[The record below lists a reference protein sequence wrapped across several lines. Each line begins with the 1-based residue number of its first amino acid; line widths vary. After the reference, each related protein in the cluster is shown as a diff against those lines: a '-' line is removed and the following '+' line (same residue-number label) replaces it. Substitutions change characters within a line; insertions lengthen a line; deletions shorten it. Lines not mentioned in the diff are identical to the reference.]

1 MKRVGPGIGLNL
13 TDFLRVL
20 NGPNHGPTQETLT
33 M

>member
-1 MKRVGPGIGLNL
+1 MKRIGLNL

-20 NGPNHGPTQETLT
+20 NGPNHGPTQEMLT